1 MEVAQRKELELAVPF
16 FSHLKQT
23 VMTLPPTVSDLL
35 DLRGKAALVTG
46 ASAGIGRGVATRL
59 SEAGAAVAV
68 HYRGGKED
76 AEALASTLR
85 GKGRKGLSVHAELT
99 DPQSVETAIGTI
111 TDELGAIDI
120 LVNNAARQTHAG
132 FEEMSLEE
140 WRAMMATNLDGV
152 FIVTHAV
159 VAGMIA
165 RGSGGAIVNI
175 ASIEGLQPAP
185 THGHYAVSKAGLIM
199 FTRAAA
205 LQYGKHGIRVN
216 AVSPGV
222 IRRDGIEQGWP
233 EGVARWM
240 KAAPLGRMG
249 EDEDVA
255 DAVLFLAS
263 QASRWITGANL
274 VVDGGVTSTPAF

>member
-1 MEVAQRKELELAVPF
+1 
-16 FSHLKQT
+16 
-23 VMTLPPTVSDLL
+23 MTSAPSVSDLL
-35 DLRGKAALVTG
+35 DLSGKVALVTG
-46 ASAGIGRGVATRL
+46 ASGGIGRGVAARL

-68 HYRGGKED
+68 HYRSGKQG
-76 AEALASTLR
+76 AETLASTLG
-85 GKGRKGLSVHAELT
+85 GKGRKSLSVYAELT
-99 DPQSVETAIGTI
+99 DPRSVDAAIRAI

-140 WRAMMATNLDGV
+140 WRAMMASNLEAV
-152 FIVTHAV
+152 FIVTKAV
-159 VAGMIA
+159 AQSMIA
-165 RGSGGAIVNI
+165 RGSGGAIVNV

-216 AVSPGV
+216 TVSPGV
-222 IRRDGIEQGWP
+222 IRRDGIEQAWP
-233 EGVARWM
+233 EGVERWM
-240 KAAPLGRMG
+240 RAAPLGRMG
-249 EDEDVA
+249 EDGDVA
-255 DAVLFLAS
+255 DAVLFLSS

>member
-1 MEVAQRKELELAVPF
+1 MRLSFANVSSSLSSGLP
-16 FSHLKQT
+16 
-23 VMTLPPTVSDLL
+23 MTSAPSVSDLL
-35 DLRGKAALVTG
+35 DLSGKVALITG
-46 ASAGIGRGVATRL
+46 ASGGIGRGVAQRL

-68 HYRGGKED
+68 HYRSGRKD
-76 AEALASTLR
+76 AEALVSALR
-85 GKGRKGLSVHAELT
+85 DKGRKSLSVQAELT
-99 DPQSVETAIGTI
+99 DPESAGAAIRAVTE
-111 TDELGAIDI
+111 ELGAVDI

-140 WRAMMATNLDGV
+140 WRAMTATNLEAV
-152 FIVTHAV
+152 FIATRAV

-165 RGSGGAIVNI
+165 RGSGGAIVNV

-216 AVSPGV
+216 TVSPGL
-222 IRRDGIEQGWP
+222 IRRDGIEQAWP

-255 DAVLFLAS
+255 DAALFLSS

-274 VVDGGVTSTPAF
+274 VVDGGVTATPAF

>member
-1 MEVAQRKELELAVPF
+1 
-16 FSHLKQT
+16 
-23 VMTLPPTVSDLL
+23 MTSAPGVSDLL
-35 DLRGKAALVTG
+35 DLRGKVALVTG
-46 ASAGIGRGVATRL
+46 ASAGIGKGVATRL
-59 SEAGAAVAV
+59 SDAGAAVAV
-68 HYRGGKED
+68 HYRGGKEG
-76 AEALASTLR
+76 AEALASALR
-85 GKGRKGLSVHAELT
+85 GMGRKSLSVHAELT
-99 DPQSVETAIGTI
+99 HPQSAKAAIRAV
-111 TDELGAIDI
+111 TDELGDIDI

-132 FEEMSLEE
+132 FDEMSVEE

-152 FIVTHAV
+152 FIATKLV
-159 VAGMIA
+159 VEDMIA
-165 RGSGGAIVNI
+165 RGSSGAIVNI

-205 LQYGKHGIRVN
+205 LQYGKHGVRVN

-222 IRRDGIEQGWP
+222 IRRDGIEQAWP
-233 EGVARWM
+233 DGVARWM